1 MHLGKKVI
9 HDSAKALMAL
19 HQNFPDSFQGVVH
32 FLSSISG
39 KVVCTGMGKS
49 HHVAEKI
56 AATLSSTGTPA
67 FFVHPAE
74 SMHGDLGMIQDNDVV
89 LALSASGE
97 TFETIQLLKHS
108 PARLSIAITAK
119 PHSTIGRLSS
129 WVLPIPEYPESCL
142 LGLAPTTSCL
152 MMMAL
157 GDGLAMALL
166 AQKNFSKQD
175 FRAFHPSG
183 SLGQALK
190 PVTELMQPAPIFPED
205 TPFQTMLIQWI
216 NLQTPLVG
224 LINPQG
230 VLTATITA
238 SDIQNCNAW
247 DNQPLLCSDMPVANP
262 RMDTQC
268 ILDSALWGDAVNI
281 MHDTGQKA
289 LLVMNEHHH
298 PVGIIYNDHCGNHTF
313 GKPS

>member
-9 HDSAKALMAL
+9 HDSAKALLAL
-19 HQNFPDSFQGVVH
+19 HQNFPKSFQDVIH
-32 FLSSISG
+32 FLSNISG

-56 AATLSSTGTPA
+56 AATLSSTGTSA

-74 SMHGDLGMIQDNDVV
+74 SMHGDLGMIQENDVV
-89 LALSASGE
+89 LALSLSGE
-97 TFETIQLLKHS
+97 TAETVQLLKHS
-108 PARLSIAITAK
+108 PTRSSIAITAK
-119 PHSTIGRLSS
+119 PHSTMARLSS
-129 WVLPIPEYPESCL
+129 WVLPIPEYPESCP

-166 AQKNFSKQD
+166 SQKTFSKQD

-190 PVTELMQPAPIFPED
+190 PVTEIMQPAPVFPEN
-205 TPFQTMLIQWI
+205 TPFKTMLIQWI
-216 NLQTPLVG
+216 SLQTPLVG
-224 LINPQG
+224 LTDHQG

-238 SDIQNCNAW
+238 LDIQKWNAW
-247 DNQPLLCSDMPVANP
+247 DNPLLCSQIPVANP
-262 RMDTQC
+262 LIQHQC
-268 ILDSALWGDAVNI
+268 VLDHTLWMDAVKI
-281 MHDTGQKA
+281 MHETGQKA
-289 LLVMNEHHH
+289 LLVINKHRQ
-298 PVGIIYNDHCGNHTF
+298 PVGIVYHDGLE
-313 GKPS
+313 KMP